1 MGGGFASEHDLESR
15 VAVTD
20 YDSPTVDE
28 YAEIVTTAFRD
39 AMKANSLSIDGL
51 LLEVEPGRALHNET
65 GIHLTRVHVV
75 KHETAAIDRVWAE
88 TDTSE
93 VFLSIGSLNVKPP
106 FKYVVANKADKEKS
120 EKADVVGITCN
131 YECLMEQADV
141 PQLESD
147 DIIALLNTGSY
158 IEPYTCNFNALPRP
172 GMVLVSGDKANW
184 VKRPETQDEVFAR
197 DVVPDHLQGIGPAV
211 ES

>member
-1 MGGGFASEHDLESR
+1 M
-15 VAVTD
+15 
-20 YDSPTVDE
+20 
-28 YAEIVTTAFRD
+28 
-39 AMKANSLSIDGL
+39 
-51 LLEVEPGRALHNET
+51 
-65 GIHLTRVHVV
+65 
-75 KHETAAIDRVWAE
+75 
-88 TDTSE
+88 
-93 VFLSIGSLNVKPP
+93 NVKPP

-120 EKADVVGITCN
+120 EKAYVVGITCN

-147 DIIALLNTGSY
+147 EIIALLNTGSY

-184 VKRPETQDEVFAR
+184 VKRQETQDEVFAR
-197 DVVPDHLQGIGPAV
+197 DVVPDNLQGIGPAV